1 MDHEYMYEQEID
13 LKDLLFTL
21 LYRWRPILLAAV
33 ALGLVLGSYKVV
45 KGLQSQQDA
54 SLVVETREQYE
65 QDKINYEEGLA
76 SYEKNIESIQK
87 AVKDLDRYMEE
98 SVLLKI
104 DPYDKPVASADLLF
118 QVEAGRGRAEGTG
131 ADADPADSLV
141 KLYGSSL
148 LQRMDW
154 KGLEDELGIGQIY
167 LRELLSVSGDVDSN
181 TLTVTATSLDAG
193 TAENILDA
201 FLANVE
207 TCQKALVPI
216 AGDHTVDVVDHGVD
230 TVLDMA
236 LVDLKKNTSD
246 KILSY
251 QSSLTNMEKAKDS
264 LVEPELPEG
273 LSRRKVA
280 LSGIKYALIGGVGGA
295 FLVAFYFCMV
305 YVLCGKLH
313 TDEELKDQFRVKI
326 LGVFGMPERTGAF
339 NCVDRLIERLE
350 GRSVRPPED
359 EVLDRIALNIIN
371 HAKEA
376 RKVLLTGTVPEE
388 TLKELAD
395 KLAGRLPQIS
405 LSVGAD
411 MNKTA
416 DTLRL
421 LAACDAVVLAEQR
434 GTSKCREILQEKEA
448 VDTLKKP
455 ILGCIAL

>member
-181 TLTVTATSLDAG
+181 TLTVTATYLDAG

-350 GRSVRPPED
+350 GRSVRPSED

-455 ILGCIAL
+455 ILGCIVL

>member
-1 MDHEYMYEQEID
+1 M
-13 LKDLLFTL
+13 
-21 LYRWRPILLAAV
+21 
-33 ALGLVLGSYKVV
+33 
-45 KGLQSQQDA
+45 
-54 SLVVETREQYE
+54 
-65 QDKINYEEGLA
+65 
-76 SYEKNIESIQK
+76 
-87 AVKDLDRYMEE
+87 
-98 SVLLKI
+98 
-104 DPYDKPVASADLLF
+104 
-118 QVEAGRGRAEGTG
+118 
-131 ADADPADSLV
+131 
-141 KLYGSSL
+141 
-148 LQRMDW
+148 
-154 KGLEDELGIGQIY
+154 
-167 LRELLSVSGDVDSN
+167 
-181 TLTVTATSLDAG
+181 
-193 TAENILDA
+193 DA

-455 ILGCIAL
+455 ILGCIVL

>member
-148 LQRMDW
+148 LQMMDW

-181 TLTVTATSLDAG
+181 TLTVTATYLDAG
-193 TAENILDA
+193 TAEKILDA

-295 FLVAFYFCMV
+295 F
-305 YVLCGKLH
+305 
-313 TDEELKDQFRVKI
+313 
-326 LGVFGMPERTGAF
+326 
-339 NCVDRLIERLE
+339 
-350 GRSVRPPED
+350 
-359 EVLDRIALNIIN
+359 
-371 HAKEA
+371 
-376 RKVLLTGTVPEE
+376 
-388 TLKELAD
+388 
-395 KLAGRLPQIS
+395 
-405 LSVGAD
+405 
-411 MNKTA
+411 
-416 DTLRL
+416 
-421 LAACDAVVLAEQR
+421 
-434 GTSKCREILQEKEA
+434 
-448 VDTLKKP
+448 
-455 ILGCIAL
+455 